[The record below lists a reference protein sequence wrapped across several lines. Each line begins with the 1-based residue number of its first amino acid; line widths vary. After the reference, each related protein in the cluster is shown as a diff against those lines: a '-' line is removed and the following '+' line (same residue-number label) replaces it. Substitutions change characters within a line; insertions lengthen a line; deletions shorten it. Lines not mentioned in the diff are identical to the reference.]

1 MKIILFFHEK
11 KWEQYFVVRIK
22 GKVYCFDAAFL
33 VALEG

>member
-1 MKIILFFHEK
+1 MKKI
-11 KWEQYFVVRIK
+11 WGQYFVVRIK

>member
-1 MKIILFFHEK
+1 MKKIRG
-11 KWEQYFVVRIK
+11 QYSVVQIK